1 MPDFY
6 TLAIIILFVLAVS
19 DLIVGVSN
27 DAVNFLNSSIGSK
40 VASRK
45 VIMVVASLGIFAGAT
60 FSSGMMEVA
69 RSGVFDPGFFTFEQ
83 VIAIFLAVMLTD
95 IILLDVFNTFGMPTS
110 TTVSIVFE
118 LLGAAVMVATIS
130 VISNGESL
138 VSLGNYIN
146 TTKAVAIISGIFLS
160 IMFAFTIGF
169 IVQRI
174 SRVLFSFQ
182 YDKSPVWLTTLWA
195 GLALSALTYFLI
207 IKGVKGA
214 SFVTE
219 GFLTWV
225 EQNTFILFAGSL
237 ASWVVVLSILN
248 RFKVNSF
255 KVVVLFGTFSLA
267 MAFAGNDL
275 VNFIGVPIA
284 GLESFTTWKSA
295 GVAPES
301 FNVGFLKAPV
311 RTNSMLLLAA
321 GTIMILTLWFSKKAQ
336 SVTETEVNLG
346 RQSEGHERFQPNGFA
361 RWLVRNSYRM
371 SGVVNKL
378 LPEGLQ
384 QRIDNSYKTITPPA
398 NGASFDLIRASVNLT
413 IASMLVALATSLKL
427 PLSTTYVSFM
437 VAMGASLA
445 DKAWGRDSAVYRVS
459 GVLNV
464 IGGWLATAIVAF
476 TVAAVFALL
485 IVKFKLPV
493 VGSLLLLAVAL
504 LYKTTRYHKS
514 KAQKSESSVNED
526 LAVETPQRVSLVMH
540 SVEETVRLSIDGFV
554 NEDRAKL
561 QLARQN
567 FAKLKELN
575 EDLQYELI
583 TSLKRSKSDQS
594 AIKRFVRIFDLEQ
607 EVVTSVEGL
616 VNSCSN
622 YVENVHESLSQS
634 EIDELVNLGLSFSDQ
649 FADTQSAKLPH
660 ASEPSL
666 RIKKHQFLDLTDE
679 LIDGNISAIQH
690 GVTPTKRAVVLFS
703 IYFELRDLVGI
714 SHRLAKLANETVD
727 VSEHKAEAPRT
738 VNTV

>member
-6 TLAIIILFVLAVS
+6 SLAIVILFVLAVS

-45 VIMVVASLGIFAGAT
+45 VIMIVASLGIFAGAT

-83 VIAIFLAVMLTD
+83 VVAIFLAVMLTD

-118 LLGAAVMVATIS
+118 LLGAAVMVAAIS
-130 VISNGESL
+130 VITKGESIL
-138 VSLGNYIN
+138 LLGDYIN
-146 TTKAVAIISGIFLS
+146 TTKAIAIVSGIFLS
-160 IMFAFTIGF
+160 ILFAFTIGF
-169 IVQRI
+169 VVQRI

-182 YDKSPVWLTTLWA
+182 YDKSPAWLSTLWA

-207 IKGVKGA
+207 IKGVRGA
-214 SFVTE
+214 SFVTDE
-219 GFLTWV
+219 FLTWV
-225 EQNTFILFAGSL
+225 DTNTLLLFAVSL
-237 ASWVVVLSILN
+237 ATWVLVLSILKN
-248 RFKVNSF
+248 FKVNPF
-255 KVVVLFGTFSLA
+255 KLVVLFGTFSLA

-284 GLESFTTWKSA
+284 GLESFTTWKASGVEA
-295 GVAPES
+295 GS

-311 RTNSMLLLAA
+311 RTNSLLLLAA

-371 SGVVNKL
+371 SGMVNNL
-378 LPEGLQ
+378 LPGSLQ
-384 QRIDNSYKTITPPA
+384 SRIDRSYQAIAPPV

-445 DKAWGRDSAVYRVS
+445 DRAWGRDSAVYRVS

-464 IGGWLATAIVAF
+464 IGGWLATALIAF

-485 IVKFKLPV
+485 IVYFKLPV
-493 VGSLLLLAVAL
+493 VVVLLLLAVAL

-514 KAQKSESSVNED
+514 KAKKSPTHTKED
-526 LAVETPQRVSLVMH
+526 LPLQFNRVTSVMNRVEQ
-540 SVEETVRLSIDGFV
+540 TVRLSIEGLV
-554 NEDRAKL
+554 NEDRSKL

-567 FAKLKELN
+567 LTELRDLN
-575 EDLQYELI
+575 ETFQFELI
-583 TSLKRSKSDQS
+583 SSLKNSKSDQS
-594 AIKRFVRIFDLEQ
+594 AANRFVRIFDLEQ
-607 EVVTSVEGL
+607 EVVTSVDGI
-616 VNSCSN
+616 VTGCTN
-622 YVENVHESLSQS
+622 YVENVHESLTQS
-634 EIDELVNLGLSFSDQ
+634 ETDQLIQLLRHFSDHFSTIQ
-649 FADTQSAKLPH
+649 NTGLPH
-660 ASEPSL
+660 SGEPSL
-666 RIKKHQFLDLTDE
+666 RTLKHQFLDQTDD
-679 LIDGNISAIQH
+679 LIGDNVLSIQN
-690 GVTPTKRAVVLFS
+690 GVIPAKRAVVLFS

-714 SHRLAKLANETVD
+714 SHRLTNLMKTPSNSVEPEIKDKKISTPV
-727 VSEHKAEAPRT
+727 
-738 VNTV
+738 

>member
-19 DLIVGVSN
+19 ELIVGVSN

-138 VSLGNYIN
+138 LSLGNYIN

-169 IVQRI
+169 IVQRV
-174 SRVLFSFQ
+174 SRILFSFQ
-182 YDKSPVWLTTLWA
+182 YDKSPPWLSTLWA

-225 EQNTFILFAGSL
+225 EQNTLILFTGSL

-248 RFKVNSF
+248 RLKVNSF

-295 GVAPES
+295 GVAPEAFS
-301 FNVGFLKAPV
+301 VGFLKDPV

-378 LPEGLQ
+378 LPEGVQ
-384 QRIDNSYKTITPPA
+384 QRIDNSYQTITPPA

-464 IGGWLATAIVAF
+464 IGGWLATAIIAF

-526 LAVETPQRVSLVMH
+526 LAVETPQRVSLVMN
-540 SVEETVRLSIDGFV
+540 SVEETVRLSIDGLV
-554 NEDRAKL
+554 NEDRTKL

-567 FAKLKELN
+567 FGKLKGLN
-575 EDLQYELI
+575 KDLQYELI
-583 TSLKRSKSDQS
+583 TSLKRGKSDQN
-594 AIKRFVRIFDLEQ
+594 AVKRFVRIFDLEQ
-607 EVVTSVEGL
+607 EVVTSVEDL

-634 EIDELVNLGLSFSDQ
+634 EIDELVNLGHSFSNQ
-649 FADTQSAKLPH
+649 FSDIQSVKLPH

-666 RIKKHQFLDLTDE
+666 RVKKHQFLDLTDE

-714 SHRLAKLANETVD
+714 SHRLAKLANEVVD
-727 VSEHKAEAPRT
+727 ASEHKEKAQKT
-738 VNTV
+738 VNTA